1 MEEPK
6 GPRLATVLPVYN
18 EEAHIRGCLESL
30 LHQTVDPSMHMI
42 LVLDGGST
50 DGTLDVVN
58 NVILEHTGKDSP
70 RVDVLDNPG
79 RTVAH
84 ARNLA
89 LTHLPPSVE
98 WLVEMIGHAL
108 VDEHHLQDRLDAWQ
122 ACTQE
127 VSGRLA
133 GVGVRVV
140 PVDEPK
146 GMVASWIDGA
156 ISSPLGQSG
165 GQFASFSKPSSTNVP
180 AFVMHDRSA
189 VESVEG
195 WDTTF
200 LTSQD
205 SDLSMRLLKA
215 GYTLY
220 RHPKPCV
227 QMHKRNTLGQ
237 WWKMG
242 HRYGF
247 WRTKV
252 LLRHPRRAK
261 WQEFLPLL
269 GLGLTVGLTSLSHPL
284 WSLPLAAYL
293 GVLAVSGAAQ
303 AIKQRRVTSV
313 VGVPVSLVMLHSSF
327 SIGLLDGLVRKGRF
341 PKDRV

>member
-1 MEEPK
+1 MEEEN
-6 GPRLATVLPVYN
+6 GPRLATVLPVFN
-18 EEAHIRGCLESL
+18 EELHIRGCLESL

-58 NVILEHTGKDSP
+58 DVIANHTGSAYP
-70 RVDVLDNPG
+70 RVEVMDNPE

-89 LTHLPPSVE
+89 LAHLPASVE
-98 WLVEMIGHAL
+98 WLVEMIGHAV

-127 VSGRLA
+127 VQGQLA

-140 PVDEPK
+140 AMDEPQ

-156 ISSPLGQSG
+156 ISSIVGQSG

-189 VESVEG
+189 VESVNG
-195 WDTTF
+195 WDTRF
-200 LTSQD
+200 ITSQD
-205 SDLSMRLLKA
+205 SDLSMRLLNA
-215 GYTLY
+215 GFSLY
-220 RHPKPCV
+220 RHPSPRV
-227 QMHKRNTLGQ
+227 QMHKRTTLGQ

-252 LLRHPRRAK
+252 LLHHPRRAK
-261 WQEFLPLL
+261 WQEFLPLF
-269 GLGLTVGLTSLSHPL
+269 GLGLTAGLAAMGHPF
-284 WSLPLAAYL
+284 WHLPLAAYL
-293 GVLAVSGAAQ
+293 VVLGVSGLVQ
-303 AIKQRRVTSV
+303 VIKQRRFTCG
-313 VGVPVSLVMLHSSF
+313 VGVPICLVMLHTSF
-327 SIGLLDGLVRKGRF
+327 SIGLLDGLVRKGRL
-341 PKDRV
+341 PNDRA